1 MLCLLKIK
9 NYPHFGKEKRPME
22 ATLKGTSYRPSFR
35 GRSEISFIQFWSQTK
50 SGSGFCF
57 FLCMKKNSIQ
67 EIIYQNYNEEV
78 ILLMQ
83 LNNSTKLI
91 FFGPKRRLSDI
102 LWNQDE
108 LLLVSSLTKSA
119 YDWNLTRATFFFCC
133 KTNFYQV
140 SSFKDRFFRL
150 PLHLKPRNSA
160 EIIDGQVPKPP
171 SKNLNTYWTLKK
183 ASSVAVQNLL
193 KFDYCR

>member
-1 MLCLLKIK
+1 M
-9 NYPHFGKEKRPME
+9 
-22 ATLKGTSYRPSFR
+22 
-35 GRSEISFIQFWSQTK
+35 
-50 SGSGFCF
+50 
-57 FLCMKKNSIQ
+57 
-67 EIIYQNYNEEV
+67 

-150 PLHLKPRNSA
+150 PLHLKPR
-160 EIIDGQVPKPP
+160 
-171 SKNLNTYWTLKK
+171 
-183 ASSVAVQNLL
+183 L
-193 KFDYCR
+193 KFSWNYRRTGAKTPFKKFEHLLDIKKGKLCGSSKFAKNRLLQIKLDTWWCSL